1 MSIILFLGTFGKFR
15 ELDGT
20 PWEPFE
26 NLVETPNFK
35 IFKII

>member
-1 MSIILFLGTFGKFR
+1 LGTFGKLR

-26 NLVETPNFK
+26 NLVETPNSK
-35 IFKII
+35 KFKII